1 MENKLLIVDGHN
13 LLFQMF
19 YGMPNKIRNENG
31 KSIHAVIGFIGA
43 LNKLI
48 RLIEPTHCV
57 IPIKEMKS
65 YRNIKRIA

>member
-48 RLIEPTHCV
+48 RLMAN